1 MISSVLKE
9 NILVSKE
16 NDTDCQGL
24 LGLFLHPVLTRV
36 QSDETLHMLVRTAPY
51 IHVDVTYL
59 STR

>member
-36 QSDETLHMLVRTAPY
+36 QSDETLHMLV
-51 IHVDVTYL
+51 
-59 STR
+59 